1 MGKTFFL
8 VEDHPLYAEGLR
20 RLLESQGQL
29 RCMGQARG
37 EAEALAAITD
47 HPVDLVVIDLSLR
60 QGDGLSLL
68 RQLRARAPQT
78 HCVILTMADDAAASA
93 LSTGAARVLSKS
105 AEPAQL
111 LAEIRSVLFPSVR
124 SPADPL
130 AALTERE
137 MEVLRLI
144 GAGLPTRE
152 IAQQLFIST
161 KTVETHRMR
170 IKHKLKVD
178 NLYELIRYAVQRLD
192 GAPPP

>member
-1 MGKTFFL
+1 MAKTFFL

-20 RLLESQGQL
+20 RLLESPGQL
-29 RCMGQARG
+29 RCLGQARG
-37 EAEALAAITD
+37 EADALAALD
-47 HPVDLVVIDLSLR
+47 EHPVDLAIIDLSLR

-68 RQLRARAPQT
+68 RQLRQRHPQT
-78 HCVILTMADDAAASA
+78 HCVILTMAEDAADTA
-93 LSTGAARVLSKS
+93 LAAGAARVLSKS
-105 AEPAQL
+105 AEPAEL
-111 LAEIRSVLFPSVR
+111 LAEIRAVVDPTVR
-124 SPADPL
+124 GPADPL
-130 AALTERE
+130 AALTDRE

-144 GAGLPTRE
+144 GAGLPTRD

-178 NLYELIRYAVQRLD
+178 NLYELIRIAVKRLD